1 MNDETLLLQQAREAA
16 QCGDNMTACE
26 LLFDVIRQDPQNETA
41 WLWLSEVIDDPDKMH
56 YCLNQ
61 VLKLNPDN
69 AAARR
74 RLSEFEDAGDGL
86 RGKVKF
92 DAPLVFD
99 RRG

>member
-1 MNDETLLLQQAREAA
+1 MNDETRLLQQAREAA
-16 QCGDNMTACE
+16 QCGDNTTACE
-26 LLFDVIRQDPQNETA
+26 LLFDVIRQNRQNETA

-74 RLSEFEDAGDGL
+74 RLSELERARNGSL
-86 RGKVKF
+86 EKVVF

-99 RRG
+99 RRD

>member
-1 MNDETLLLQQAREAA
+1 MNDETRLLQQAREAA
-16 QCGDNMTACE
+16 QCGDNTTACE
-26 LLFDVIRQDPQNETA
+26 LLFDVIRQNRQNETA

-61 VLKLNPDN
+61 VLKLNPNN

-74 RLSEFEDAGDGL
+74 RLSELERARNGSL
-86 RGKVKF
+86 EKVVF

-99 RRG
+99 RRD